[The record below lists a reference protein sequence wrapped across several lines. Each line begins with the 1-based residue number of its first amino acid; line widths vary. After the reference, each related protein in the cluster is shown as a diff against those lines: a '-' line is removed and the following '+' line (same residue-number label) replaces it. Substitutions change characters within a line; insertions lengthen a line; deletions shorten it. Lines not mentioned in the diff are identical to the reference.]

1 MLEGTVPVPA
11 EFAERYRRDGYWIG
25 RTLADLARPG
35 SGADGAKTAVVTAR
49 ERLTY
54 AEVDERADRLA
65 AGFAGL
71 GLRAPDRVVVQLPN
85 RIEFVLVCLALF
97 RLGVIPVLAL
107 PSDRRAELVNL
118 CEHAEA
124 SALVVP
130 DVHQRFDHRE
140 LARQVRD
147 AAPGLRHLI
156 VAGDPN
162 GLVGLGDLAASA
174 AREPRTPGPEPS
186 HVAMLL
192 QSGGTS
198 GRPKLIPRTHDD
210 YALQGRLSAA
220 AMSFDEHGVYLAA
233 LPAAHNAAFG
243 CPGVLGTLQLG
254 ATLVLAGSPSP
265 DEVFPLLHTEGVTL
279 TTLMPAHLALWTDL
293 ADLLPARSARLTV
306 EVGGAMLDP
315 AVARKSEEALGIT
328 VSRWFGITEGVMCC
342 TRPGEPEDVRLG
354 TDGRPL
360 CAADEIRI
368 IDAHGRDLPDD
379 QDGELLL
386 RGPYTLRGYYRAPEQ
401 NAESFTEDG
410 FFRTG
415 DLAHRTPTGHIVVSG
430 RIKDVINRGGEKV
443 SAAEIARYVRAHP
456 AVADASAVAVPDASL
471 GEKTCVFVVTA
482 AGEDPPDLP
491 ALRTYLVDRGRADYK
506 LPDHLRVVDDLPK
519 TPMGKVDAK
528 RLRAWFL
535 GDMAGDMA
543 GDVAGD
549 ADAENDDA

>member
-1 MLEGTVPVPA
+1 MLEGTVPVPP
-11 EFAERYRRDGYWIG
+11 EFAQRYRRDGYWIG
-25 RTLADLARPG
+25 RTLADLARAG
-35 SGADGAKTAVVTAR
+35 GTRTAVVTAR

-54 AEVDERADRLA
+54 GELDERADRLA
-65 AGFAGL
+65 AGFATL
-71 GLRAPDRVVVQLPN
+71 GLRQYDRVVVQLPN
-85 RIEFVLVCLALF
+85 RVEFVLTCLALF

-130 DVHQRFDHRE
+130 DVHQRFDHRA
-140 LARQVRD
+140 LAREVR
-147 AAPGLRHLI
+147 AAVPGLRHLL
-156 VAGDPN
+156 VAGDPD
-162 GLVGLGDLAASA
+162 GLVGLADLATA
-174 AREPRTPGPEPS
+174 PVDLPGPDPS
-186 HVAMLL
+186 DVAVLL

-220 AMSFDEHGVYLAA
+220 AMNFDEHGVYLAA

-243 CPGVLGTLQLG
+243 CPGVLGTLQTG
-254 ATLVLAGSPSP
+254 ATVVLAGSPSP
-265 DEVFPLLHTEGVTL
+265 DEVFPLLHQENVTL

-293 ADLLPARSARLTV
+293 ADLLPARLDRVTV

-315 AVARKSEEALGIT
+315 AVARKAEEALGLT

-342 TRPGEPEDVRLG
+342 TRPGEPDEQRLG

-360 CAADEIRI
+360 CDADETRI
-368 IDAHGRDLPDD
+368 VDAEGNDLPDG

-401 NAESFTEDG
+401 NAVSFTEDG

-415 DLAHRTPTGHIVVSG
+415 DLAHRTPTGHLVVSG

-443 SAAEIARYVRAHP
+443 SAAEVERHVRTHP
-456 AVADASAVAVPDASL
+456 SVAEVTVVAVPDASL
-471 GEKTCVFVVTA
+471 GEKTCVFVIPA
-482 AGEDPPDLP
+482 AGDEPTLP
-491 ALRTYLVDRGRADYK
+491 ALRTHLVARGCADYK
-506 LPDHLRVVDDLPK
+506 LPDHLRLVTELPK
-519 TPMGKVDAK
+519 TPVGKVDTK
-528 RLRAWFL
+528 RLREWFL
-535 GDMAGDMA
+535 GG
-543 GDVAGD
+543 
-549 ADAENDDA
+549 NDNA